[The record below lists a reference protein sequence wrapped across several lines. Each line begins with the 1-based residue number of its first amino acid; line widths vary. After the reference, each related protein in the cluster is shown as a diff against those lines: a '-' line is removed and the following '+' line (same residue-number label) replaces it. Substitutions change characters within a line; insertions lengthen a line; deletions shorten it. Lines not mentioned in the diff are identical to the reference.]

1 MTSKSKEDGQEQL
14 QTTPKPQAKLKIY
27 WIKIESDMS
36 KGKDN
41 SSSGKDSINMSI
53 VMRTRWKKVASP
65 MIRSLSRKIRRVID
79 LVTRRIPITNTI
91 TPASKPLTQQAAA
104 KKPHPVNNSNAP
116 RSK

>member
-14 QTTPKPQAKLKIY
+14 QTTPKPQAKSKIY

-36 KGKDN
+36 KGKDS

-53 VMRTRWKKVASP
+53 VMRTRWRKVASL
-65 MIRSLSRKIRRVID
+65 MIRNRSRKIKRVID
-79 LVTRRIPITNTI
+79 LVTRRILITNII
-91 TPASKPLTQQAAA
+91 TPASKPLTQQAAV

-116 RSK
+116 RNR